1 MALNLGSVPFA
12 PWIMR
17 GESIVGTASLRGKRS
32 SLPNGLV
39 AMPGPALV
47 LATRFTESP
56 VGPYLRLA
64 IAEPARLGMRPGWT
78 LTAVVVDNVH
88 ARVGEKLNWGIPAEV
103 GTLRWLQ
110 HDEEREL
117 SWEGRDVSVRVVP
130 RGPRMPIMVPLRSL
144 QERDDGPVVVPGR
157 IGGMARFGPVTVT
170 ADPGDDLAFA
180 AGRHG
185 GFLVTGLQQIMR
197 EARQPVGLRA
207 TLLAPQRAPTPVLF
221 GESGAVRCAPDPG
234 RIAQLARAHASHA

>member
-1 MALNLGSVPFA
+1 MPWVVPFA

-17 GESIVGTASLRGKRS
+17 GESIVGAARLRGRRS
-32 SLPNGLV
+32 WLPDGLAV
-39 AMPGPALV
+39 MPGPALV

-78 LTAVVVDNVH
+78 LTTVVVDSVH
-88 ARVGEKLNWGIPAEV
+88 ARVGEQLNWGIPAEL
-103 GTLRWLQ
+103 GTLRWSSR
-110 HDEEREL
+110 DNEREL
-117 SWEGRDVSVRVVP
+117 LWEERQVGVGVAC
-130 RGPRMPIMVPLRSL
+130 RGPRIPVKVPLRSL

-170 ADPGDDLAFA
+170 VSSRDELDWAS
-180 AGRHG
+180 GRHR

-197 EARQPVGLRA
+197 EARHPIGLRS
-207 TLLAPQRAPTPVLF
+207 TLLAPQRAPNPVLY
-221 GESGAVRCAPDPG
+221 GKRRAVRCAPDSG

>member
-1 MALNLGSVPFA
+1 MATPPGTVPFA

-17 GESIVGTASLRGKRS
+17 GESIVGTAPLRGARS
-32 SLPNGLV
+32 WLPGELV

-78 LTAVVVDNVH
+78 LTTVVVDNPQ
-88 ARVGEKLNWGIPAEV
+88 ARVGEQLNWGIPAEL

-110 HDEEREL
+110 HEEERQL
-117 SWEGRDVSVRVVP
+117 SWEECDITVRVAP
-130 RGPRMPIMVPLRSL
+130 RGPTVPVLVPLRSL
-144 QERDDGPVVVPGR
+144 QDRSDGPVIVPGR
-157 IGGMARFGPVTVT
+157 LGGMARFGPVMVT
-170 ADPGDDLAFA
+170 AGPGEEWAWA
-180 AGRHG
+180 EGRHR
-185 GFLVTGLQQIMR
+185 GFLVTGLQQTMR
-197 EARQPVGLRA
+197 EARRPAGLRA
-207 TLLAPQRAPTPVLF
+207 TLLAPQRAPDAGLY
-221 GESGAVRCAPDPG
+221 GKQRAVRCAPDPG